1 MLIRKA
7 SDNSIIGNICELN
20 DFLDVCE
27 RCNVCLPRIHYVHF
41 PGRARE
47 IIGRHNLVG
56 TKLCC
61 RGWCDYPV
69 DTAAAESHRITRLF
83 LHDYLAMH

>member
-1 MLIRKA
+1 MWPRFLLSYIYNFILTA
-7 SDNSIIGNICELN
+7 SKKFSLHCSNKVSDSSIIGNICELN
-20 DFLDVCE
+20 NFLDVCE

-56 TKLCC
+56 TMLRC
-61 RGWCDYPV
+61 RG
-69 DTAAAESHRITRLF
+69 
-83 LHDYLAMH
+83 